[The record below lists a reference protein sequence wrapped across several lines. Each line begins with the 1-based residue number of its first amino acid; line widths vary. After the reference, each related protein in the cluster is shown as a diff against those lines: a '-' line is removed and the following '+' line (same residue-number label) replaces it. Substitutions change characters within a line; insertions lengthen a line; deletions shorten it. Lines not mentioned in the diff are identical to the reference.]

1 MDLSVYEKFVL
12 VFGVLCVISFLLCT
26 MYDSEE
32 IEKVSDY
39 SIIFTHIFVLPT
51 IYVVLNTR
59 WLYILIIV
67 TVFFSLLYH
76 MAKLGDVDEIEYFK
90 LADEASQA
98 VLIWVTVFIY
108 VFEDMPLWGV
118 PFLMFVAI
126 VVGGFGTVEIVNTN
140 VDSLVGGIAILLLTL
155 YIIHKALISKCSL
168 QDDYFVYK
176 RKYKHVIIGFLSF
189 CVAFVFYSLDT
200 FYNGSVY
207 NFLHSAWHVCAYIAL
222 YFTFSSRKD
231 KLKEQIDEI
240 RIKRT
245 SFALF

>member
-1 MDLSVYEKFVL
+1 MDLSVYEKFILLLAV
-12 VFGVLCVISFLLCT
+12 VCIISFLLCT
-26 MYDSEE
+26 MYDTEE
-32 IEKVSDY
+32 IHQVSEY
-39 SIIFTHIFVLPT
+39 TIIFTHVFVLPT

-76 MAKLGDVDEIEYFK
+76 MAKIGDVEEIEYFK

-98 VLIWVTVFIY
+98 VLIWTTVFIY
-108 VFEDMPLWGV
+108 VFEDMPLWGI
-118 PFLMFVAI
+118 PFLMVVAI
-126 VVGGFGTVEIVNTN
+126 VVGAFGTVEVVNTN
-140 VDSLVGGIAILLLTL
+140 MDNLIGGTAIVLLTL
-155 YIIHKALISKCSL
+155 YIIHKALVSNCSVE
-168 QDDYFVYK
+168 DDYFVYK
-176 RKYKHVIIGFLSF
+176 RKYKHVIIGFLAF
-189 CVAFVFYSLDT
+189 CVAFIFYTLDT
-200 FYNGSVY
+200 LYDGSVY
-207 NFLHSAWHVCAYIAL
+207 NFLHSCWHVCAYVAL